1 MEGYAT
7 ADAPRSACDYGYSI
21 FKRKRRRHLVGSGD
35 GACSHDELEN
45 SGKLATNEIGS
56 FDIKIGD
63 EQLYICFTP
72 TSFNGIT

>member
-1 MEGYAT
+1 M
-7 ADAPRSACDYGYSI
+7 
-21 FKRKRRRHLVGSGD
+21 VGSGD

-72 TSFNGIT
+72 TSFNGIA

>member
-1 MEGYAT
+1 M
-7 ADAPRSACDYGYSI
+7 
-21 FKRKRRRHLVGSGD
+21 VGSGD

-45 SGKLATNEIGS
+45 SRKLATNEIGS